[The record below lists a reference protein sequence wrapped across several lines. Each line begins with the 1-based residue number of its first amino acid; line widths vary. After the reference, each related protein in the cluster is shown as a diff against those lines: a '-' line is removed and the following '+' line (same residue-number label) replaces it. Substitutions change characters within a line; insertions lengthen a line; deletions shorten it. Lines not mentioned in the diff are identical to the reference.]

1 MIIKL
6 KFTILLIAA
15 STFFKTTKAQ
25 FVFQKSYFNNSNEQ
39 LNCIIQTQDGGF
51 AAVGQSYSTIN
62 QNDVWLL
69 KTNANG
75 DIENSKIYSTSG
87 NEIATS
93 IAQLSNGDYLICGT
107 STATASSITTQIFV
121 SRLDSLGN
129 IIWSKTYDAIK
140 NETAKSLIVT
150 INNEILVAGSTT
162 SVGIAYP
169 KGLLLALDINGNQL
183 WSKVYTQINTQSFN
197 KVIQTS
203 DGGYLAV
210 GSIVLFG
217 NTDKD
222 IVVTKVDVNGN
233 YQWSNSYGDL
243 SDEEAFDAIQV
254 GTDYFLTGYT
264 ASAGA
269 GSRDMYIIRLDTNG
283 NILNG
288 RVVGTGFSET
298 AFNIHLFD
306 PSTLVITG
314 YSEFSIAQPIR
325 EVNTILKS
333 DLNLNVFQAIYLGD
347 TLSQSHVVSSVVTN
361 LGKVAMAGFYVQQ
374 GQPNTSGLI
383 AQNNLSYSQACNEYY
398 PIIATA
404 SYIPNTN
411 TQNYVANATLTEQN
425 LVFNTSNPVTFLNSI
440 CFTTAIAATKT
451 HNEIEVFPNPVSADL
466 QLVIPAE
473 FEDASIIITT
483 VNGCVLISKENQ
495 KMKSINVSSLSAGIY
510 FIQVKTPSK
519 NFYSKFIKD

>member
-1 MIIKL
+1 MTSKL
-6 KFTILLIAA
+6 KFIFFLIAA
-15 STFFKTTKAQ
+15 STLFKTTKAQ
-25 FVFQKSYFNNSNEQ
+25 FVFQKTYFNSSNEQ
-39 LNCIIQTQDGGF
+39 LNCIKQTLDGGF
-51 AAVGQSYSTIN
+51 VAVGQSYSNIN

-75 DIENSKIYSTSG
+75 DVEYSKIYTT
-87 NEIATS
+87 NENETAAS
-93 IAQLSNGDYLICGT
+93 IVQLSNGDFLICGT
-107 STATASSITTQIFV
+107 STVSGPAITTQIFV

-129 IIWSKTYDAIK
+129 IIWSKAYDAIK

-150 INNEILVAGSTT
+150 TNNEILVAGSTT
-162 SVGIAYP
+162 SFGIAYP

-183 WSKVYTQINTQSFN
+183 WSKVYTQINTQNFN

-254 GTDYFLTGYT
+254 GSDYFLTGYT

-269 GSRDMYIIRLDTNG
+269 GSRDMYIIRLDAG
-283 NILNG
+283 GYILNG

-306 PSTLVITG
+306 PNSIVITG
-314 YSEFSIAQPIR
+314 YSEFSITQPVR

-333 DLNLNVFQAIYLGD
+333 DLNLNVYQAIYLGD
-347 TLSQSHVVSSVVTN
+347 TLSQSHIVSSVFTN
-361 LGKVAMAGFYVQQ
+361 LGKVAMTGFYVHQ
-374 GQPNTSGLI
+374 GQQNISGLI

-398 PIIATA
+398 PIMAAA
-404 SYIPNTN
+404 SYIPNIN
-411 TQNYVANATLTEQN
+411 AQNYLANAPLTQQN
-425 LVFNTSNPVTFLNSI
+425 IAFNTSNPATFINSI
-440 CFTTAIAATKT
+440 CFTTAIADTKA
-451 HNEIEVFPNPVSADL
+451 NKAIEIFPNPVSDYL
-466 QLVIPAE
+466 QLEMPAE
-473 FEDASIIITT
+473 FEDVSIIITT
-483 VNGCVLISKENQ
+483 VNGKVLISKEIN
-495 KMKSINVSSLSAGIY
+495 KMKTINVSALSAGIY
-510 FIQVKTPSK
+510 FIQVKSATT